1 MTRRPCRSTGSV
13 ITVLAATAAVLT
25 LTLPAPAQAAG
36 ESYVAMG
43 DSYSSGVGTRE
54 YYADSGSCQ
63 RSPDAYPVLDAAR
76 IGAVLT
82 FAACS
87 GATTADV
94 AANQLSALSA
104 STAMVT
110 ISVGGNDAGFAEV
123 LTECALPRWASDC
136 DAAIDRAQAI
146 ITGPLP
152 GRLDALYADIRSRA
166 VSASVV
172 VVGYPRLFNGE
183 DCNAGTF
190 FGPAE
195 EERLNATADLLAQ
208 VTSARAAAAGFAFVD
223 PRGSFTGHAVCD
235 SPEWLNGLSHPV
247 SESYHPNRDGQLAY
261 ADLVDDQL

>member
-1 MTRRPCRSTGSV
+1 MTRHPRRSTGPIV
-13 ITVLAATAAVLT
+13 TVLAATAAVLT
-25 LTLPAPAQAAG
+25 LTVPAPAQAAG
-36 ESYVAMG
+36 ESYVALG

-54 YYADSGSCQ
+54 YDAESGSCQ
-63 RSPDAYPVLDAAR
+63 RSPHAYPVLDAAR

-82 FAACS
+82 FVACS

-94 AANQLSALSA
+94 AASQLSALSA

-123 LTECALPRWASDC
+123 LTECAQPWWSSNC
-136 DAAIDRAQAI
+136 DAAIDQAQAI
-146 ITGPLP
+146 ISGELP

-166 VSASVV
+166 VYADVV

-190 FGPAE
+190 FSPAE
-195 EERLNATADLLAQ
+195 QERLNGTADLLAQ
-208 VTSARAAAAGFAFVD
+208 VTSERAAAAGFDFVD
-223 PRGSFTGHAVCD
+223 PRGYFTGHAVCD
-235 SPEWLNGLSHPV
+235 SPGWVNGLSHPV